1 MKSMTLEDLEE
12 VLDDIFPNGF
22 QIETDDDGQIIVC
35 TNLTED
41 EDGNLVPLDEDCDE
55 SDDEEDS
62 DFESYDESSDDDL

>member
-12 VLDDIFPNGF
+12 VLDDIFANGF

-55 SDDEEDS
+55 SDEEDS

>member
-55 SDDEEDS
+55 SDEEDS